1 VVSESINREIWIRE
15 AFRKCLTYLVAGAAR
30 GKTRYYNCPETIFY
44 SDGKTLV
51 VLTFMVL
58 QDCWVWQITY
68 RFGKVEDSTAIKKP
82 LSENP
87 LITFEEL
94 KKVAVFVT
102 TV

>member
-1 VVSESINREIWIRE
+1 
-15 AFRKCLTYLVAGAAR
+15 
-30 GKTRYYNCPETIFY
+30 
-44 SDGKTLV
+44 
-51 VLTFMVL
+51 MVL

-68 RFGKVEDSTAIKKP
+68 RFGEVEDSIAIKKP